1 MRNISELLRE
11 ADPLRHESLQQESV
25 PSSDQL
31 DSRRQAVIAA
41 ASSAGTR
48 AWVGSRRRMAVLAA
62 VVFVLMAASFLGT
75 RVWSLFVGDLQA
87 AVRFEVRL
95 AEDTPGPGL
104 REAKVAGSGR
114 SVYLHDEVIVTNS
127 DIAVTRVM
135 QGPGRS
141 EYAVGIEFNASGA
154 GKMRAATGNH
164 IGKPVVILLDG
175 QVVMAPTLRSP
186 IGASARITGN
196 FTRSQAE
203 RIVKGIEMR

>member
-1 MRNISELLRE
+1 MTNISELLRE
-11 ADPLRHESLQQESV
+11 ADPLRHESL

-31 DSRRQAVIAA
+31 DSRRQMIIVA
-41 ASSAGTR
+41 ASSTGAPAR
-48 AWVGSRRRMAVLAA
+48 VGSRRRMAVLAA
-62 VVFVLMAASFLGT
+62 VAFVVIAASVLGS
-75 RVWSLFVGDLQA
+75 RGWSRFVGDLQA

-95 AEDTPGPGL
+95 AEDRPAPGL
-104 REAKVAGSGR
+104 SEAKVAGSGR

-135 QGPGRS
+135 QVPGGQ

-154 GKMRAATGNH
+154 EKMRAATGSH
-164 IGKPVVILLDG
+164 IGRPMAILLDG

-186 IGASARITGN
+186 IRASARITGN
-196 FTRSQAE
+196 FTQSQAE

>member
-1 MRNISELLRE
+1 MRDISELLRE
-11 ADPLRHESLQQESV
+11 ADPLRHESL
-25 PSSDQL
+25 PPLDQL
-31 DSRRQAVIAA
+31 DSRRQAIILA
-41 ASSAGTR
+41 ASSAGAPAR
-48 AWVGSRRRMAVLAA
+48 MASRRMAVLAA
-62 VVFVLMAASFLGT
+62 VAFVLIAGSFLGS

-95 AEDTPGPGL
+95 AEEGPGPGL
-104 REAKVAGSGR
+104 REAKVSGSKR
-114 SVYLHDEVIVTNS
+114 SVYLHDEAIVTNS
-127 DIAVTRVM
+127 DIAETRLM
-135 QGPGRS
+135 QVPGRS
-141 EYAVGIEFNASGA
+141 EYAVGIEFNALGA

-164 IGKPVVILLDG
+164 IGRPMAILLDG